1 MEILPAILVWRNI
14 KSFQKAAV
22 HYGLSLDHFVDDLVS
37 FKVGRSGYWALRIE
51 RTPSKALESG
61 RPFIAPPKWVD
72 SCSFIFLENPEGR
85 PRTYMEPAVCA
96 EDIDLAISEALYAM
110 IQNDPDDVRIYTGPM
125 IAQSYFDKA
134 EKKRSNGSR
143 ANATG
148 ERHYAA
154 GHDQT
159 VQKMNSDF
167 CKKANGLHRLEVAII
182 KYLDGVDHETIRAAL
197 NQTRAAQ
204 EDTDFHALWK
214 LFDDKASAV
223 NAGSDK
229 V

>member
-1 MEILPAILVWRNI
+1 MTEPLPA
-14 KSFQKAAV
+14 KK
-22 HYGLSLDHFVDDLVS
+22 
-37 FKVGRSGYWALRIE
+37 K
-51 RTPSKALESG
+51 
-61 RPFIAPPKWVD
+61 
-72 SCSFIFLENPEGR
+72 
-85 PRTYMEPAVCA
+85 PR
-96 EDIDLAISEALYAM
+96 
-110 IQNDPDDVRIYTGPM
+110 
-125 IAQSYFDKA
+125 
-134 EKKRSNGSR
+134 NGSR

-148 ERHYAA
+148 DRHYAA
-154 GHDQT
+154 GHVQT
-159 VQKMNSDF
+159 VQKLTADF

>member
-1 MEILPAILVWRNI
+1 MEILRAILVWRNL
-14 KSFQKAAV
+14 KGFQRAAV
-22 HYGLSLDHFVDDLVS
+22 HYGLSLDHFVNDLVGFS
-37 FKVGRSGYWALRIE
+37 VGRSGYWALRIE
-51 RTPSKALESG
+51 CVTPADSHH
-61 RPFIAPPKWVD
+61 PFIAPPQWVD
-72 SCSFIFLENPEGR
+72 NCSFIFLENSEGR
-85 PRTYMEPAVCA
+85 PRTYKEPAAMVRDA
-96 EDIDLAISEALYAM
+96 DLAISEALYKL
-110 IQNDPDDVRIYTGPM
+110 IQNDMPLYTGPM
-125 IAQSYFDKA
+125 IAPSFL
-134 EKKRSNGSR
+134 EKQAKKPRNGSR

-148 ERHYAA
+148 EKHYAA

-159 VQKMNSDF
+159 VQKMNEDF

>member
-14 KSFQKAAV
+14 KGFQRAAT
-22 HYGLSLDHFVDDLVS
+22 HYGLSLDHFVDDFVG
-37 FKVGRSGYWALRIE
+37 FKVGRSGYWGLRIE
-51 RTPSKALESG
+51 RLPAENECL
-61 RPFIAPPKWVD
+61 FIAPPLWVD

-85 PRTYMEPAVCA
+85 PRTYKEPATA
-96 EDIDLAISEALYAM
+96 APDADLAISEALHEM
-110 IQNDPDDVRIYTGPM
+110 IQRGGMPLYTGPM
-125 IAQSYFDKA
+125 IAQSFLDKA
-134 EKKRSNGSR
+134 DKKKPRNGSR

-148 ERHYAA
+148 DRHYAA
-154 GHDQT
+154 QHDET
-159 VQKMNSDF
+159 VKTMNAAFS
-167 CKKANGLHRLEVAII
+167 KKANGLHRLEVALI
-182 KYLDGVDHETIRAAL
+182 KYLDGVDYDTIRAAL

-214 LFDDKASAV
+214 LLDDKARAV

>member
-1 MEILPAILVWRNI
+1 MEQLPAKR
-14 KSFQKAAV
+14 
-22 HYGLSLDHFVDDLVS
+22 
-37 FKVGRSGYWALRIE
+37 
-51 RTPSKALESG
+51 
-61 RPFIAPPKWVD
+61 
-72 SCSFIFLENPEGR
+72 
-85 PRTYMEPAVCA
+85 
-96 EDIDLAISEALYAM
+96 
-110 IQNDPDDVRIYTGPM
+110 
-125 IAQSYFDKA
+125 
-134 EKKRSNGSR
+134 KRSNGSR

-148 ERHYAA
+148 EKHYAA

>member
-14 KSFQKAAV
+14 KGFQRAAT
-22 HYGLSLDHFVDDLVS
+22 HYGLSLDHFVDDFVG
-37 FKVGRSGYWALRIE
+37 FKVGRSGYWGLRIE
-51 RTPSKALESG
+51 RTPAKALESG
-61 RPFIAPPKWVD
+61 RPFIAPPLWED

-85 PRTYMEPAVCA
+85 PRTYKEPVACA
-96 EDIDLAISEALYAM
+96 EDADLAISEALYEM
-110 IQNDPDDVRIYTGPM
+110 IQRDGLPLYTGPM
-125 IAQSYFDKA
+125 MGQSFLDKA
-134 EKKRSNGSR
+134 DKKKPRNGSR

-154 GHDQT
+154 KHDDT
-159 VQKMNSDF
+159 VKTMNAAFS
-167 CKKANGLHRLEVAII
+167 KKANGLHRLEVALI
-182 KYLDGVDHETIRAAL
+182 KYLDGVDYDTIRAAL

-214 LFDDKASAV
+214 LLDDKARAV